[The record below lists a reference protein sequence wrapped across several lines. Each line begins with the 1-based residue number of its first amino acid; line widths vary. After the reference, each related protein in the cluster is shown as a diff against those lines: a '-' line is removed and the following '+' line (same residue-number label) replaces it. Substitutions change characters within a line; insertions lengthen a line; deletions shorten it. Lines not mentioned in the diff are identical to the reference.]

1 LVNLFAALGSVP
13 DPSFQAYVERIK
25 DDCNK
30 DNEHVTANYL
40 MSRCEIKCKTLQRSG
55 NYNVPSKEEEKIIA
69 LSAEVDRMKAM
80 SSVLQAKIA
89 SQQSDRGGGR
99 GDGCHGGRG
108 GWGTRANTGVWAWKD
123 VPPPPPGSL
132 HTKVVE
138 SKTYHW
144 CPKHLTWCTHTPE
157 DCHMEA
163 PEDETPSAEALASE
177 AIANDQG

>member
-1 LVNLFAALGSVP
+1 MP

-123 VPPPPPGSL
+123 VPPL
-132 HTKVVE
+132 
-138 SKTYHW
+138 
-144 CPKHLTWCTHTPE
+144 LLALCTPR
-157 DCHMEA
+157 
-163 PEDETPSAEALASE
+163 
-177 AIANDQG
+177 